1 MKSKELSLSINI
13 RQLHQNG
20 RHKGRTKTW
29 LLVVTAIL
37 LAIGRLLLST
47 LKHSDVKQDEA
58 SIATVADSGNA
69 SLGAFPN
76 MSPKLMDAMFLGASD
91 LPFLDSGSITAVFPV
106 TENALDEVVEVIEL
120 LTSDESA
127 VSAITIVCPE
137 SIIPGLRA
145 RLLGR
150 HQDTF
155 LDMSVA
161 IWPEGLSEGP
171 AVMNAASSVS
181 TEYAL
186 VIDSA
191 GLGHLHDD
199 SREHLLSHPL
209 LLDLPTGFCGGNSTN
224 VERRPFCVV
233 PSSEPQSVSFL
244 FPPFII
250 PSLLIRGFNATAVSD
265 ADFWPS
271 LGNALAPASGV
282 GALIPDSD
290 ANSDDDWCHSLCKG
304 YNLILNDSSRN
315 QCITPP
321 DSEGSSD
328 HGPDPSQSS
337 SLAIILPT
345 LGDLETFSSVT
356 CRLSEN
362 GYNTH
367 VLILSRDPEHASSE
381 SSFPWLHD
389 HFISSICNISY
400 SALHTS
406 SNDFANAEAVKFW
419 LDSANETM
427 SVILYGSGGLGHASE
442 LPFTAVLE
450 SQSAI
455 GVSVVQI
462 PQIDLPYCDWLG
474 SLSLQEIR
482 NWHIPDMQISVITDN
497 RPDSLDRL
505 FKSLQNAH
513 YFGDYVSVRIN
524 VEQTA
529 DSETRRLVNAFE
541 WNHGE
546 VFVHH
551 RVVHAGLLTAVVE
564 SWFPRSNHSYG
575 VLLEDDVEVSPLFYA
590 WIKMT
595 VLRYRYG
602 DSPNK
607 RSSLFGISL
616 YQQKQIE
623 LRPEGRRPFDAQTL
637 FDTYGIL
644 YRNTP
649 YLSQIPCSW
658 GAVYFPEHWREF
670 HAYLMVRFSEAWLPL
685 RDFVV
690 PHVRSNRW
698 AKSWK
703 RFFIELAYLRGYVML
718 YPNYDDF
725 VSLSTNH
732 LEVGSHVKQQPRSI
746 YEQKKSL
753 FTLPLMMPSEGSD
766 DSQRTG
772 LLDLPEETLPQW
784 SELPLLDLLGTI
796 SSETEIQTRGTER
809 QKKLVGCTTIGSLGE
824 HRRPFEAEELFTC
837 IVSVEED
844 EVEDDNEFNSVAIHY
859 DI

>member
-20 RHKGRTKTW
+20 RHKGRVKTW
-29 LLVVTAIL
+29 ILVVTAIL

-47 LKHSDVKQDEA
+47 LRHPDVKQDEV
-58 SIATVADSGNA
+58 SIVAVADSGNV

-106 TENALDEVVEVIEL
+106 TENSLDEVHEIIEL
-120 LTSDESA
+120 LTSDESS
-127 VSAITIVCPE
+127 VSAIAIVCPE
-137 SIIPGLRA
+137 SITPVLHA
-145 RLLGR
+145 SLLGR

-155 LDMSVA
+155 MDMSVA
-161 IWPEGLSEGP
+161 LWPEGLSEGP
-171 AVMNAASSVS
+171 ALMNVASSVS

-186 VIDSA
+186 VVDSA

-224 VERRPFCVV
+224 VERRLFCVV
-233 PSSEPQSVSFL
+233 PSSGPQPVSFL

-250 PSLLIRGFNATAVSD
+250 PSLLIRGFNATVVSD
-265 ADFWPS
+265 TDFWPS
-271 LGNALAPASGV
+271 LGNALAQATGTR
-282 GALIPDSD
+282 ALIPE
-290 ANSDDDWCHSLCKG
+290 SDDDSNGDWCRSLCKK
-304 YNLILNDSSRN
+304 YNLILDGSSRD
-315 QCITPP
+315 QCTTPP
-321 DSEGSSD
+321 DSEGTSD
-328 HGPDPSQSS
+328 HRTDPSQSS
-337 SLAIILPT
+337 SLAIILPI
-345 LGDLETFSSVT
+345 LSDLEAFASVA

-362 GYNTH
+362 GYTTH
-367 VLILSRDPEHASSE
+367 VLILSHDQDHASSE

-389 HFISSICNISY
+389 HLISSICNISY

-419 LDSANETM
+419 LDSANELM
-427 SVILYGSGGLGHASE
+427 SVILYGSGGLGHVSE

-450 SQSAI
+450 RQSAI
-455 GVSVVQI
+455 GISVVQI
-462 PQIDLPYCDWLG
+462 PQVDLPYCDWLG
-474 SLSLQEIR
+474 SLSLQELR
-482 NWHIPDMQISVITDN
+482 NWHMPDVQISVITDN

-513 YFGDYVSVRIN
+513 YFGDHVSVRIN

-529 DSETRRLVNAFE
+529 DLETRRLVSAFE
-541 WNHGE
+541 WNHGG

-595 VLRYRYG
+595 LLRYRYG
-602 DSPNK
+602 DFPNK
-607 RSSLFGISL
+607 RSALFGISL

-670 HAYLMVRFSEAWLPL
+670 HAYLMVRLSEAWLPL

-703 RFFIELAYLRGYVML
+703 RFFIELVYLRGYVML

-753 FTLPLMMPSEGSD
+753 FTLPLMVPSDGSD
-766 DSQRTG
+766 DSQGTG

-784 SELPLLDLLGTI
+784 SDLPVLDFWGTV
-796 SSETEIQTRGTER
+796 SGETEVETRGTER
-809 QKKLVGCTTIGSLGE
+809 QKKLVGCTTIGSLE
-824 HRRPFEAEELFTC
+824 ERRRPFEAEELFTC
-837 IVSVEED
+837 IASVEEN
-844 EVEDDNEFNSVAIHY
+844 EVEDDNEFDSVEIHY